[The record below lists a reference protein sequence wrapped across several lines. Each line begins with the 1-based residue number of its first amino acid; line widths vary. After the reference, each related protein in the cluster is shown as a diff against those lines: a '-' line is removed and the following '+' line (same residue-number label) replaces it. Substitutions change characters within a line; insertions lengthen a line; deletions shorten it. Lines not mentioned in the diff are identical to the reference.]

1 MPSVFYQTRHLK
13 NRKTNRKRWAYTLCD
28 VSYYSATLC
37 PPCHTSI
44 LRQPPVRGGLPL
56 ELNLR
61 SAMVEAEVVQL
72 LLQVSPLLTEEAG
85 FAKVVVWALFW
96 GHEGPK

>member
-72 LLQVSPLLTEEAG
+72 LLQV
-85 FAKVVVWALFW
+85 FAAPH
-96 GHEGPK
+96 GRSRIREGRGVGAVLGS